1 VPIDDVEAG
10 LGALIRDAAARI
22 PVASAGIRRILAA
35 LPLLPQPGWERIAGA
50 LRHHAAALTGEEI
63 PFVGAK
69 LFTDARLY
77 SEKGIPVVLYGAGPR
92 TLAEAGG
99 HNSDENLDLA
109 DLRLATE
116 VVARAVAELLSPG
129 S

>member
-1 VPIDDVEAG
+1 MNLVEAG
-10 LGALIRDAAARI
+10 LCDLIRRSAAPFPGI
-22 PVASAGIRRILAA
+22 QVTIRRLLAA
-35 LPLLPQPGWERIAGA
+35 MPLVPQPGWDRIAEA
-50 LRHHAAALTGEEI
+50 LRRHAAALAGEEI

-77 SEKGIPVVLYGAGPR
+77 AERGIPVVLYGAGPR

-99 HNSDENLDLA
+99 HNVDENLNLS

-116 VVARAVAELLSPG
+116 VVVRTVADLLKPAS
-129 S
+129 